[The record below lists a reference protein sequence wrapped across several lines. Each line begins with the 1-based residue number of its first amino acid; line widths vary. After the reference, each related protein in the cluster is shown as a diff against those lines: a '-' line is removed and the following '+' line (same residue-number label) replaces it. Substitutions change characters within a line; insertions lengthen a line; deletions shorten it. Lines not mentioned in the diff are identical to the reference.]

1 MHQRKQAMQFTHAE
15 LPSPAGKHMY
25 FYSGGTRMDDSYAA
39 TTTWEGVS
47 TNRAWCGFFL
57 PPSALRDWRA
67 TVPRA
72 AGGGRESSEIR
83 ERRPAASRP
92 VDSPDLTGRPVPHGI
107 GWWVIRLFKQRT
119 KQTRITGGEEHGYA
133 KPRRRGPSE
142 PRRRGGRGGVG

>member
-25 FYSGGTRMDDSYAA
+25 FCSGGTRMDDSYAA

-72 AGGGRESSEIR
+72 AGGGRESSEIH
-83 ERRPAASRP
+83 ERRPAASRS
-92 VDSPDLTGRPVPHGI
+92 VDSPDLTGRPALHGI
-107 GWWVIRLFKQRT
+107 
-119 KQTRITGGEEHGYA
+119 
-133 KPRRRGPSE
+133 
-142 PRRRGGRGGVG
+142 

>member
-1 MHQRKQAMQFTHAE
+1 
-15 LPSPAGKHMY
+15 
-25 FYSGGTRMDDSYAA
+25 MDDSYAA

-92 VDSPDLTGRPVPHGI
+92 DWEAGAAWDWLVGHTTI
-107 GWWVIRLFKQRT
+107 QT
-119 KQTRITGGEEHGYA
+119 ANKQTRITGGEEHG
-133 KPRRRGPSE
+133 
-142 PRRRGGRGGVG
+142 